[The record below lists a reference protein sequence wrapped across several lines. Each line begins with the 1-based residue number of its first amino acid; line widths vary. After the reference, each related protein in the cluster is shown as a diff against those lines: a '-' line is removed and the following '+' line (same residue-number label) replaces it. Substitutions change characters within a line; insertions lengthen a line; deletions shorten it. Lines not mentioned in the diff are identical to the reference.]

1 MIDYKKTIT
10 NIHKLLPE
18 LDLDTLFKIMEAIVE
33 KITPAYNC
41 PSGVRTPSLDKYW
54 TNIGGQ
60 DQMESLVNVTTKNR

>member
-33 KITPAYNC
+33 EITPAYNW
-41 PSGVRTPSLDKYW
+41 PAVSEPHLW

>member
-33 KITPAYNC
+33 EITPAVSE
-41 PSGVRTPSLDKYW
+41 PHLW